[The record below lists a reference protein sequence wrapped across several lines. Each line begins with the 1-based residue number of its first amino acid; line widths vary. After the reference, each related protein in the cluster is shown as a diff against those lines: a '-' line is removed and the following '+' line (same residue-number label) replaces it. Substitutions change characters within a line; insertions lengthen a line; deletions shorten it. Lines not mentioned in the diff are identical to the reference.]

1 MSQVR
6 VAAIIPARMNSSRF
20 PRKALLQMKGLP
32 MVEHVR
38 RRALRCAGFSDVVVA
53 TCDQEIADVIRGYG
67 GRCVMTS
74 PHHPTASDRVA
85 EAMGPLDCTHVI
97 NVQGDE
103 ILVLP
108 GDLEKMVRAIEAQPG
123 IPAWNAVGRIERAEE
138 LSDPALVKCVVS
150 VSGRIMYCARNFG
163 WLAGKL
169 GPDFHPVRL
178 IIGIFGYRRDFLERY
193 TTLSRTPLELAE
205 PVDQS
210 RVVEHD
216 VMLQGVEFSKG
227 YPGINVPREAEVVQR
242 LLSEDPAQQAMLQE
256 ILSG

>member
-1 MSQVR
+1 MKRVR

-20 PRKALLQMKGLP
+20 PRKALLRMEGLP

-74 PHHPTASDRVA
+74 PDHPTASDRVA
-85 EAMGPLDCTHVI
+85 EAMGQLDCTHVV

-108 GDLEKMVRAIEAQPG
+108 GDLERLVQAIEAQPEL
-123 IPAWNAVGRIERAEE
+123 PAWNALGKLERAEE
-138 LSDPALVKCVVS
+138 LSDPSLVKCVI
-150 VSGRIMYCARNFG
+150 SGSRRILYCSRNFV
-163 WLAGKL
+163 WLGEKL
-169 GPDFHPVRL
+169 GADFHPVRMIL
-178 IIGIFGYRRDFLERY
+178 GILGFRRDFLERY
-193 TTLSRTPLELAE
+193 GKMPRGPLECAE
-205 PVDQS
+205 PIDQT
-210 RVVEHD
+210 RVIEHD
-216 VMLQGVEFSKG
+216 VVLQGVEFSKG